1 MKIQKKDR
9 IAGAAGQPGC
19 SSGCWMQ
26 AAPGRLILFP
36 LILTGAWIL
45 ETFLFQGWP
54 QVFLHPEPAGL
65 LFYTLMTCMFIGIL
79 VPVILMR
86 QAFLRGD
93 ANMHQLGFR
102 SVRRTFL
109 LAGLTLLIVW
119 MAVVLQNPFGTD
131 RMAFVSV
138 YFLLLPTGIA
148 TAMVCCVLAGTHVQ
162 AFVRERGALVSI
174 LAGTAVAALLF
185 ALSLPAHF
193 PDAVTPESFLRFLP
207 AGALLALF
215 FFAVRDVWAVSIAV
229 TGLLVWLMAGWLD
242 PAQVSLQYP
251 AVLAAALLGAGTLA
265 TLHGYLSRH
274 YITIPAP
281 PGNVP

>member
-1 MKIQKKDR
+1 MRTREHDR
-9 IAGAAGQPGC
+9 KTGSAGQSVC
-19 SSGCWMQ
+19 LWDRMQ
-26 AAPGRLILFP
+26 TATGRLILLP
-36 LILTGAWIL
+36 LILSGAWIL

-54 QVFLHPEPAGL
+54 QVFLSPRPFGL
-65 LFYTLMTCMFIGIL
+65 LFYTVMTCIFLGIL

-102 SVRRTFL
+102 SVRRTL
-109 LAGLTLLIVW
+109 LMAGLTVLIVW
-119 MAVVLQNPFGTD
+119 MAVVLQNPFATD
-131 RMAFVSV
+131 RPGFVSV
-138 YFLLLPTGIA
+138 YLLLLPTGIA

-174 LAGTAVAALLF
+174 LAGTAVSAVLF
-185 ALSLPAHF
+185 GLSLSAHF
-193 PDAVTPESFLRFLP
+193 PDALTPVSFLRFLS
-207 AGALLALF
+207 AGALSALF

-229 TGLLVWLMAGWLD
+229 TGILVWLTAGWLD

-251 AVLAAALLGAGTLA
+251 AVLAAALLSTGLLIGLQW
-265 TLHGYLSRH
+265 YLSRH

-281 PGNVP
+281 PG